1 MNFWLLKK
9 KTVNFIFLSMFYSIF
24 FNLFLSFLFSRFDFF
39 NPIYFCPPKILC
51 EANGGGR
58 AYLPRTADTPIFV
71 RHAGVPDPELLAK
84 NSAVLAAEPNVFLW
98 GKKAEEPQA
107 IASISKLMTAL
118 VFLDHNPGWETTYRI
133 TAQDSIGG
141 GRNNLFLGDT
151 IKIHDLFYT
160 SLVSSDNGATLALVH
175 STGLSE
181 DEFVELMNIKAK
193 TIGMFSSSFVEP
205 TGLSDRNRA
214 SARDVARL
222 AREALRQPELKKAV
236 TTKTYNFKTLEDRE
250 KKLTN
255 TDELLS
261 DEWSKISVLGGK
273 TGYTES
279 AGYCFVGQFK
289 NEEGKEII
297 SVVLGAPSKGARF
310 SETKKL
316 VNWIFDSYE
325 INR

>member
-1 MNFWLLKK
+1 ML
-9 KTVNFIFLSMFYSIF
+9 YSIF
-24 FNLFLSFLFSRFDFF
+24 FNLFLSFLFSRFDVF
-39 NPIYFCPPKILC
+39 NPISFCPPKILC
-51 EANGGGR
+51 EAQNRQR
-58 AYLPRTADTPIFV
+58 AYLPKTSETPIFV
-71 RHAGVPDPELLAK
+71 RQPGISDPELLAK
-84 NSAVLAAEPNVFLW
+84 KSAVLAAEPNVFLW
-98 GKKAEEPQA
+98 GKDAETAQP

-118 VFLDHNPGWETTYRI
+118 VFLDNNPGWETTYKI
-133 TAQDSIGG
+133 TAKDSIGG
-141 GRNNLFLGDT
+141 GKNNLFLGDT
-151 IKIHDLFYT
+151 IKIKDLFYT
-160 SLVSSDNGATLALVH
+160 SLVSSDNGATLALTH
-175 STGLSE
+175 ATGLDNE
-181 DEFVELMNIKAK
+181 KFVELMNTKAK
-193 TIGMFSSSFVEP
+193 EIGMFSASFVEP

-289 NEEGKEII
+289 NEKGKEII
-297 SVVLGAPSKGARF
+297 SVVLGAPNKEARF
-310 SETKKL
+310 AETKKL
-316 VNWIFDSYE
+316 VTWIFNSYE